1 MYENIGAVIS
11 ARRREMG
18 LNQAEL
24 AAVLERMGFEVTNQ
38 AVSKWEKGATLPN
51 ARQFLAICDALDIE
65 DIGGLFSGSSD
76 GLLAGLDRE
85 GRRLA
90 LEYIRLLRDSGRY
103 SDKRPKTAAAV
114 GRSAPVRTLP
124 LYSLAVSAGTGQFLD
139 GEDYVMVEVGQEV
152 PDGSNF
158 GVRVAGDS
166 MEPEFHDGQTV
177 WVRQQRSLMTG
188 EIGIFLYDGSAYL
201 KQLVALKDSMA
212 LHSLNPAYSDIV
224 ISPELPLR
232 VLGKVLR

>member
-1 MYENIGAVIS
+1 MYTDIGALI
-11 ARRREMG
+11 AERRREKEM
-18 LNQAEL
+18 NQAEL
-24 AAVLERMGFEVTNQ
+24 AAALDELGFGVTNQ

-51 ARQFLAICDALDIE
+51 ARQFLAICDVLGIE
-65 DIGGLFSGSSD
+65 DIRGTFSGT
-76 GLLAGLDRE
+76 GGELLAGLNRE
-85 GRRLA
+85 GRGRA
-90 LEYIRLLRDSGRY
+90 LEYIQLLRESRRFSY
-103 SDKRPKTAAAV
+103 EEPRPAKKPQ
-114 GRSAPVRTLP
+114 PVRLRTLP
-124 LYSLAVSAGTGQFLD
+124 LYSLAVSAGTGQ
-139 GEDYVMVEVGQEV
+139 DYEMVEVGQEV
-152 PDGSNF
+152 PEGSNF

-188 EIGIFLYDGSAYL
+188 DIGIFLYDGSAYL

-212 LHSLNPAYSDIV
+212 LHSLNPAYADIV